1 MNIDIKIRENK
12 NYKKCVTFVMFVT
25 FSLIKHCF
33 INIYKNLKSDTPD
46 VTCIPFLYTFCNQ

>member
-1 MNIDIKIRENK
+1 MNMDIKIRENK

-25 FSLIKHCF
+25 FSLFKHCF

-46 VTCIPFLYTFCNQ
+46 VTCIPFL